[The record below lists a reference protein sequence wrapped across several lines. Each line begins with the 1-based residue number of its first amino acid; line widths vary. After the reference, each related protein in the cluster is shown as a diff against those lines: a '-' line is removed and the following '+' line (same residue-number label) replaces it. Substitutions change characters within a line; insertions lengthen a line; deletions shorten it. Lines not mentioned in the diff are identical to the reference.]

1 VGGIVWSPNTFCI
14 LFAIITG
21 LAVNEF
27 DNIVEE
33 HGLAQPN
40 KMINMVSAVYLFLA
54 VFLYINRNFSC
65 VIFMPYLFS
74 LLYIMIGELYQQKR
88 NPIADWA
95 YSFAGQIYIAMPF
108 TLLNFIANTNGDGY
122 SYFLPLSVF
131 VFIWLNDTGAYL
143 FGSLLHNIIPYKL
156 SPRISPNKTWIGS
169 IGGGIVVVLSAV
181 AISHLTQIANTWLW
195 IGLGLVIAVSAT
207 FGDLTESQI
216 KRYVGI
222 KDSGKFLPGHGG
234 VLDRFDSAL
243 FAIPATVIY
252 IYCTNFIN

>member
-1 VGGIVWSPNTFCI
+1 MGGIVWSPNTFCI

-74 LLYIMIGELYQQKR
+74 LLYIMIGGLYQQKR

-108 TLLNFIANTNGDGY
+108 TLLNFIANTN
-122 SYFLPLSVF
+122 
-131 VFIWLNDTGAYL
+131 
-143 FGSLLHNIIPYKL
+143 
-156 SPRISPNKTWIGS
+156 
-169 IGGGIVVVLSAV
+169 
-181 AISHLTQIANTWLW
+181 
-195 IGLGLVIAVSAT
+195 
-207 FGDLTESQI
+207 
-216 KRYVGI
+216 
-222 KDSGKFLPGHGG
+222 
-234 VLDRFDSAL
+234 
-243 FAIPATVIY
+243 
-252 IYCTNFIN
+252 